1 MAEHHDAHEGEE
13 APAPAPRNWK
23 KIGIIGGGIA
33 AAVILIIGVIVTVV
47 VMARPAAEP
56 KKEEAKAA
64 QHGEASAPEH
74 AKEPAAEK
82 HAEASAEAPPAHEE
96 HKTEEP
102 KAEEPAAK
110 HAEASAVA
118 PEPVH
123 EPAVAHNNP
132 SLQSEILALQE
143 EKRTLLQEQ
152 VELLKQQKAMMLQ
165 QSSAPS
171 TRAPSSASALSGDK
185 NCKLSGDPAKRNEE
199 LRNCLGISRGGKTA
213 AVDPHAAG
221 KEHGAVHEPGHWEY
235 SGAAGPEYW
244 GKLKPEF
251 SACAAGQSQSPINI
265 VGSGQG
271 AAPSLEFNY
280 KPSDLRVINNGHT
293 IQVNYAA
300 GSSITVDGQP
310 YDLVQFH
317 FHTPSEELINGRAFD
332 MVIHLVHKNKAG
344 QLAVVAVL
352 LKQGSEQSAL
362 ASIWPRLP
370 ANAGPEQQYA
380 DVKID
385 ANKLL
390 PADKKRYFSFSGS
403 LTTPPCTEGVRWF
416 VMKNPITLSEAQF
429 KRFADIYS
437 YNARPVQPIYK
448 RVVTEN

>member
-1 MAEHHDAHEGEE
+1 MAEHHDAKEGEE

-33 AAVILIIGVIVTVV
+33 AALILIIGVIVTVIM
-47 VMARPAAEP
+47 MARPAAEP

-64 QHGEASAPEH
+64 QHGEET
-74 AKEPAAEK
+74 AAEK
-82 HAEASAEAPPAHEE
+82 HAEASIAASSTHEE
-96 HKTEEP
+96 PKTEEP
-102 KAEEPAAK
+102 ASK

-118 PEPVH
+118 TETA
-123 EPAVAHNNP
+123 PAHTNP
-132 SLQSEILALQE
+132 AGLQSEILALQE

-152 VELLKQQKAMMLQ
+152 VELLKQQKTMMQQ
-165 QSSAPS
+165 QSLTPL
-171 TRAPSSASALSGDK
+171 RASPSALSGDK
-185 NCKLSGDPAKRNEE
+185 NCKLSGDPAKRTEE
-199 LRNCLGISRGGKTA
+199 LRNCLGIAKGGKTA
-213 AVDPHAAG
+213 AVGPQPSVKKEEHA
-221 KEHGAVHEPGHWEY
+221 AVHEPGHWEY

-352 LKQGSEQSAL
+352 LKQGAEQNAL
-362 ASIWPRLP
+362 ATIWPRLP

-416 VMKNPITLSEAQF
+416 VMKNPITLSESQF

-437 YNARPVQPIYK
+437 YNARPVQPIYR